1 MDFCLSWLVNS
12 TFKFTLNSV
21 QLNKTRSTRPVNV
34 AAKTPRC
41 LGTGMSRPPKH
52 SCTWCITETT
62 AIQAPRM
69 NMYRRVCVFLMY
81 RKKNP
86 QQQVAVTQHN
96 AKTEI
101 HTVRLVPGAVGSLL
115 SAAKRLMVGSFRNNK
130 KKLLSLS
137 YYLNKIVQTWVSPTE
152 MFYL

>member
-1 MDFCLSWLVNS
+1 MDFCLSWLVNP

-62 AIQAPRM
+62 AIRAPM

-81 RKKNP
+81 RKKPSTTSSCNST
-86 QQQVAVTQHN
+86 QCKNWNSHSEIGSRCCWLTAVRCQ
-96 AKTEI
+96 K
-101 HTVRLVPGAVGSLL
+101 V
-115 SAAKRLMVGSFRNNK
+115 KVGSFRNNK